1 MEDQH
6 FEPDIVCCL
15 DVLRK
20 GGIILYPTD
29 TIWGLGCD
37 ATNDAAVERIFE
49 LKRRP
54 ANKSMI
60 VLVADESAV
69 LRYVAAPPPDLS
81 ARIPS
86 DAKPTTVIYDGA
98 LGLAPGVTDHKG
110 AVAIRIVKERFC
122 YSLLRRFGRPI
133 VSTSANFSG
142 SPAPRTFAEIDPEL
156 AALADYV
163 VHYRQNDI
171 QPAEPSAVIAFD
183 PQGEIVVI
191 RP

>member
-1 MEDQH
+1 MEDVQ
-6 FEPDIVCCL
+6 FEPDIVSCL

-20 GGIILYPTD
+20 GGVILYPTD

-54 ANKSMI
+54 PNKSMI

-81 ARIPS
+81 AKLPI
-86 DAKPTTVIYDGA
+86 AKPTTVIYEGA
-98 LGLAPGVTDHKG
+98 LGLARGVTDAKG
-110 AVAIRIVKERFC
+110 SVAIRIVKERFC
-122 YSLLRRFGRPI
+122 YSLIRRLGKPI

-156 AALADYV
+156 AVLADYV
-163 VHYRQNDI
+163 VQYRQNDH

-183 PQGEIVVI
+183 QRGEIVVI